1 MGRLRVKRIGVMGGT
16 FDPIHN
22 GHLVTAEEAWKQFRL
37 DQVLFVP
44 SGSPPHKGG
53 RSSLDPEDRYLMVV
67 IATAT
72 NPHFKVSRMEIDR
85 PGPSYT
91 IDTVR
96 ELHRVY
102 GKNTEVFFI
111 TGADAILEILTWKEP
126 EKVLS
131 EATFIAATRPGYDL
145 RRLEDNLPE
154 VEKKR
159 HDSDPRVLVMEIP
172 ALAISSTDIRERVRE
187 GRPITYLVP
196 EGVSEFIEK
205 NGYYR

>member
-1 MGRLRVKRIGVMGGT
+1 MGRLRIKRIGVMGGT

-22 GHLVTAEEAWKQFRL
+22 GHLVTAEEAWKQFQL
-37 DQVLFVP
+37 DQVLFIP
-44 SGSPPHKGG
+44 SGNPPHKED
-53 RSSLDPEDRYLMVV
+53 RRNLNAEDRYLMTV

-96 ELHRVY
+96 ELHRIY
-102 GKNTEVFFI
+102 GRNTEVFFI

-126 EKVLS
+126 ELVLR

-145 RRLEDNLPE
+145 KRLEESLPAIE
-154 VEKKR
+154 RER
-159 HDSDPRVLVMEIP
+159 HATDPRVLVMEIP
-172 ALAISSTDIRERVRE
+172 ALAISSTDIRKRVKQ

-205 NGYYR
+205 NGFYR